1 MSLYRMYC
9 DARRHRIRA
18 AAGRRQ
24 VGLVG
29 PGQAL
34 GFGDAGRELLP
45 TNRGCDRI
53 VQVGIARLGVDQIS
67 AVPCLASDRTLSLTA
82 RASRSR
88 VPCSRTSA
96 RRNMRPIWA
105 RHVAPRPVIVE
116 PYTWCLT
123 APTQTAPRRR
133 RFHHPVD
140 RASPCRDAWRHQPAS
155 LPLTIALNF
164 AGYFAIGARPSYLPS
179 PIAFALAL
187 RPQAVARN
195 LGAYFHTLG
204 RNQMRAIWIL
214 QPVNRT
220 HLQCALPYWSS
231 P

>member
-1 MSLYRMYC
+1 MPGGTGYGQRP
-9 DARRHRIRA
+9 
-18 AAGRRQ
+18 AAGRS
-24 VGLVG
+24 
-29 PGQAL
+29 AL
-34 GFGDAGRELLP
+34 SGRARRSASATLAESFSQP
-45 TNRGCDRI
+45 TAVATASSRS
-53 VQVGIARLGVDQIS
+53 ASPALALIS